1 MKRMKTPVID
11 MLDAFAEKG
20 AVRMCMPGHKGKGE
34 GFFREIM
41 KRDIT
46 ELFFSDNLM
55 EPEGVI
61 AESEKLFAELFGAA
75 QAYFSVNGSTAGI
88 WAMVSASERILV
100 ERGSH
105 RAVFKAAEYLGKECY
120 VINGRFSEGRYQP
133 PDEDEIIRGASAV
146 GADTV
151 LLTSPDY
158 YGFLHFGETLYQ
170 KLKDKGIRLFADSAH
185 GAHFG
190 LSPRLP
196 ENCIKYCDACVVS
209 VHKTLSAMTQS
220 AVLMARTEETGREL
234 GKALSDFM
242 TTSPSYPLMA
252 SIEYARVRAENSR
265 GEYER
270 LYKDVERIKK
280 RLAGSRIRIPDNDDF
295 TRLVL
300 DASDCGGGYAL
311 GAFMEARDIYPEMTD
326 KYRAVLIL
334 TPEDGKEALNMLA
347 DTAEEYLETPVSM
360 EKTIAR
366 EMVYEGKGVT
376 EYRPDVRNKIYI
388 PLKKACGERAAEEI
402 GIMPPCVPLIMKG
415 EIINEEVINLLY
427 DEIKRGNVYG
437 VDGDGQVAVEG
448 AK

>member
-1 MKRMKTPVID
+1 
-11 MLDAFAEKG
+11 
-20 AVRMCMPGHKGKGE
+20 
-34 GFFREIM
+34 
-41 KRDIT
+41 
-46 ELFFSDNLM
+46 
-55 EPEGVI
+55 
-61 AESEKLFAELFGAA
+61 
-75 QAYFSVNGSTAGI
+75 
-88 WAMVSASERILV
+88 
-100 ERGSH
+100 
-105 RAVFKAAEYLGKECY
+105 
-120 VINGRFSEGRYQP
+120 
-133 PDEDEIIRGASAV
+133 
-146 GADTV
+146 
-151 LLTSPDY
+151 
-158 YGFLHFGETLYQ
+158 
-170 KLKDKGIRLFADSAH
+170 
-185 GAHFG
+185 
-190 LSPRLP
+190 
-196 ENCIKYCDACVVS
+196 
-209 VHKTLSAMTQS
+209 
-220 AVLMARTEETGREL
+220 
-234 GKALSDFM
+234 M

-334 TPEDGKEALNMLA
+334 TPEDGTEALNMLA